1 MLYGMLPALEL
12 FAAAFVASVCGSMV
26 GLGGGFILVP
36 LLRLVFGLPPA
47 EAAGTSLVLVTAN
60 SGAGAFTY
68 FLHRRVNVRLGLI
81 FASGGLPGSIFGA
94 LISKHISP
102 QVFDW
107 AFGIFLVAIAID
119 MIFNAKLRVEGR
131 VEHAAGGDKPMSY
144 RAAVGLGFLVGLV
157 SSLFGI
163 GGGVITVPSM
173 LYFSTLPAHAISAT
187 SHFILILTSP
197 TGLIVHALQ
206 HDVKV
211 PDVIPLVAGGLA
223 GGPVG
228 ARLSLYLKSPQLL
241 IVVGIALLAVAGSLA
256 LRHLVH

>member
-1 MLYGMLPALEL
+1 MALTLEL
-12 FAAAFVASVCGSMV
+12 FGAAFVASVFGSMV

-81 FASGGLPGSIFGA
+81 FAAGGLPGSVAGA
-94 LISKHISP
+94 ILSKHITE
-102 QVFDW
+102 QTFDW
-107 AFGIFLVAIAID
+107 AFCIFLLVIAAD
-119 MIFNAKLRVEGR
+119 MIFNARLRVAGR
-131 VEHAAGGDKPMSY
+131 VEHPAGGPKPMSY
-144 RAAVGLGFLVGLV
+144 RAAVGIGFLVGLV

-163 GGGVITVPSM
+163 GGGVITVPSL

-211 PDVIPLVAGGLA
+211 PDVIPLVAGGLC

-228 ARLSLYLKSPQLL
+228 ARLSLRLKSPQLL
-241 IVVGIALLAVAGSLA
+241 IFVGIALICVAASLA
-256 LRHLVH
+256 LRHVIR

>member
-1 MLYGMLPALEL
+1 MALALEL
-12 FAAAFVASVCGSMV
+12 FGAAFIASVCGSMV

-36 LLRLVFGLPPA
+36 LLRLVFKLPPA

-68 FLHRRVNVRLGLI
+68 FLHRRVNVRLGLV
-81 FASGGLPGSIFGA
+81 FASGGLPGSIVGA
-94 LISKHISP
+94 IASKHISE
-102 QVFDW
+102 QAFDW
-107 AFGIFLVAIAID
+107 AFCVFLIAIAAD
-119 MIFNAKLRVEGR
+119 MIFNARLRVAGR
-131 VEHAAGGDKPMSY
+131 VEHAAGGAKPMSY

-173 LYFSTLPAHAISAT
+173 LYFSSLPAHAISAT

-211 PDVIPLVAGGLA
+211 PDVIPLVAGGLL
-223 GGPVG
+223 GGPIG
-228 ARLSLYLKSPQLL
+228 ARLSLRVKSPQLL
-241 IVVGIALLAVAGSLA
+241 IIVGVALLAVAGSLA
-256 LRHLVH
+256 LRHLIH

>member
-1 MLYGMLPALEL
+1 
-12 FAAAFVASVCGSMV
+12 MV

-36 LLRLVFGLPPA
+36 LLRLVFNLPPDQ
-47 EAAGTSLVLVTAN
+47 AAGTSLVLVTAN

-68 FLHRRVNVRLGLI
+68 FLQRQVNVRLGLI
-81 FASGGLPGSIFGA
+81 FACGGLPGSIAGA
-94 LISKHISP
+94 LLSKRISA
-102 QVFDW
+102 QTFDW
-107 AFGIFLVAIAID
+107 VFSILLIAIALD
-119 MIFNAKLRVEGR
+119 MIFNARLRMAGR
-131 VEHAAGGDKPMSY
+131 VEHAAGGAKPMSY

-173 LYFSTLPAHAISAT
+173 LYFSSLPAHAISAT
-187 SHFILILTSP
+187 SHFVLILTSP
-197 TGLIVHALQ
+197 TGLLVHALQ

-228 ARLSLYLKSPQLL
+228 ARLSLRLKSPQLL
-241 IVVGIALLAVAGSLA
+241 ILVGIALLAVAGSLV
-256 LRHLVH
+256 LRHLIH

>member
-1 MLYGMLPALEL
+1 
-12 FAAAFVASVCGSMV
+12 MV

-68 FLHRRVNVRLGLI
+68 FLQRQVNVRLGLI
-81 FASGGLPGSIFGA
+81 FACGGLPGSIIGA
-94 LISKHISP
+94 LIAKQISP

-107 AFGIFLVAIAID
+107 AFCIFLLAVAAD
-119 MIFNAKLRVEGR
+119 MIFNAHLRVAGR
-131 VEHAAGGDKPMSY
+131 VEHAAGTHKPMSY
-144 RAAVGLGFLVGLV
+144 RAAVGLGFLVGIV

-163 GGGVITVPSM
+163 GGGVITVPSL
-173 LYFSTLPAHAISAT
+173 LYFSNLPAHAISAT

-197 TGLIVHALQ
+197 TGLVVHAFQ
-206 HDVKV
+206 HDVKLR
-211 PDVIPLVAGGLA
+211 DVVPLVAGGLL

-228 ARLSLYLKSPQLL
+228 ARLSLRLKSPHLL
-241 IVVGIALLAVAGSLA
+241 IFVGIALVCVAGSLV
-256 LRHLVH
+256 LRHIIH